1 MATNNIPIV
10 VLDAGH
16 GLTTSGK
23 RTPDGINEWSLND
36 AVRDGVVRYLM
47 NYWVEFIFPD
57 NNEGNTDES
66 LRSRVAAYINS
77 GASAVVS
84 IHHNAH
90 LGTWGSANGTETY
103 TDLNPTAADL
113 RLAECIQKRLPA
125 YTGLKDRGIKAED
138 WYVINQDKIPAVL
151 TEGGFMD
158 NKGDYAVITSD
169 AGQDAYARAVAEGL
183 IEFLGLRKK
192 SDTQTPTAPSV
203 PVVSTPTTKK
213 DLGQVNVI
221 YQAFTDRW
229 WPPVVNKTDWAGKGD
244 NTAIRYLA
252 IKVSKGKVRGR
263 VYTEKNGW
271 LPYLTFSDSYNLND
285 LNYGVLGDGSPIQ
298 AVELYYYTPD
308 GYNYKK
314 IHYRVSSSE
323 SKEYYAVQVDNEKSG
338 NMDGYAGK
346 IGTFV
351 DKFQAWIE

>member
-1 MATNNIPIV
+1 MRQNNIPIV

-57 NNEGNTDES
+57 NDEGYTDES

-103 TDLNPTAADL
+103 TDKNPTAADL
-113 RLAECIQKRLPA
+113 RLAECIHKRMVA
-125 YTGLKDRGIKAED
+125 YTGLKDRGIKKEN
-138 WYVINQDKIPAVL
+138 WYVINQNKIPAVL

-158 NKGDYAVITSD
+158 NKGDYAIITSA

-183 IEFLGLRKK
+183 VEFLGLQKK
-192 SDTQTPTAPSV
+192 TGNPATTPTPTPS
-203 PVVSTPTTKK
+203 TGKK
-213 DLGQVNVI
+213 ELGQVDVT
-221 YQAFTDRW
+221 YQAYTDRW

-271 LPYLTFSDSYNLND
+271 LPYLTFSNNYNLND

-323 SKEYYAVQVDNEKSG
+323 SKEYYAVQVDNEK
-338 NMDGYAGK
+338 NKTMDGYAGK